1 VPTPPAG
8 TDSLAADLARSVGR
22 LRRSLNREVRAGAA
36 IPPLPE
42 AQLEILRLVDRRPGL
57 RVQDAAAELRLAP
70 NTVSTLVHRL
80 VDAGLVRR
88 VADPTDGR
96 VAHLR
101 LSAAAEQR
109 LRRWRDLRQEV
120 LAARLADLDG
130 ADRLAVER
138 ALPVLERVA
147 VWLEEGR
154 STEQGRAAVPSPS
167 RPGSPGDGASAVE
180 VRSPSRPG
188 PPADRAPALEVR
200 HVP

>member
-1 VPTPPAG
+1 VPAPPTD

-22 LRRSLNREVRAGAA
+22 LRRSLNREVRAGTA

-42 AQLEILRLVDRRPGL
+42 AQMEILRLVDRRPGL

-88 VADPTDGR
+88 VADPDDGR

-109 LRRWRDLRQEV
+109 LRRWRDRRQEI
-120 LAARLADLDG
+120 LAARLADLDS
-130 ADRLAVER
+130 ADRLVVER
-138 ALPVLERVA
+138 AVPVLERVA
-147 VWLEEGR
+147 AWLEGGR
-154 STEQGRAAVPSPS
+154 SPEPGRAGVAAP
-167 RPGSPGDGASAVE
+167 R
-180 VRSPSRPG
+180 RSG
-188 PPADRAPALEVR
+188 NPADGGSSVEAGHGR
-200 HVP
+200 